1 MKRYL
6 PHVAGLIVGSAAGW
20 YAAGEFVQRVAIT
33 DAMRIAASGVL
44 LLLFISGL
52 SVDAQGHIIAA
63 EFAPSAQEEPAS

>member
-44 LLLFISGL
+44 LLLAGL
-52 SVDAQGHIIAA
+52 VGFQIARRLGA
-63 EFAPSAQEEPAS
+63 GRGQP

>member
-6 PHVAGLIVGSAAGW
+6 PHVAGLIVGSLAGW
-20 YAAGEFVQRVAIT
+20 YAAAEFAARVPISDT
-33 DAMRIAASGVL
+33 IRIAASGVL

>member
-44 LLLFISGL
+44 LLLAGL
-52 SVDAQGHIIAA
+52 VGFQIARRVGA
-63 EFAPSAQEEPAS
+63 GKGQL

>member
-44 LLLFISGL
+44 LLLAGL
-52 SVDAQGHIIAA
+52 VGFQIARRVGA
-63 EFAPSAQEEPAS
+63 GRGQP